1 MSLTNQQKLAGIEKI
16 RNERLWWIGD
26 FSSGKNKRPDH
37 ELENRRGDVAVLE
50 AVAQDYRN
58 AIARKEE
65 GEVAA

>member
-1 MSLTNQQKLAGIEKI
+1 MTFTLQDKLARVEKI
-16 RNERLWWIGD
+16 KNEKVWWLGD

-58 AIARKEE
+58 AIARKAE
-65 GEVAA
+65 GEAA